1 MAISRMQF
9 LRGDFSG
16 RKAPLRPPWALSEAD
31 FVDRCTRCGRCAD
44 VCPTQVI
51 QPARGGFPEISFA
64 RGECLFC
71 GECVSSC
78 TPQALSRDTADAPW
92 NLRVKI
98 DTQACI
104 AYMGVECR
112 GCVDPCEPRAIRVSF
127 RPGAIG
133 TPVINA
139 DVCTGCG
146 ACLRV
151 CPAQALVMRAEPSE
165 ETV

>member
-16 RKAPLRPPWALSEAD
+16 RAPLRPPWAQEESA
-31 FVDRCTRCGRCAD
+31 FITQCTRCGKCSE

-51 QPARGGFPEISFA
+51 QPGRGGFPEVDFS

-71 GECVSSC
+71 GDCVQRC
-78 TPQALSRDTADAPW
+78 EPRALSQDSTDVPW
-92 NLRVKI
+92 NLRVVL

-104 AYMGVECR
+104 AFMGVECR
-112 GCVDPCEPRAIRVSF
+112 GCVDPCEPRAVRISF
-127 RPGAIG
+127 RPGGIG

-139 DVCTGCG
+139 DACTGCG
-146 ACLRV
+146 ACVRV
-151 CPAQALVMRAEPSE
+151 CPAQALSMRAEPFE